1 MDIFKLAS
9 NFEKL
14 ATEQHKP
21 EHLEYRGHTIKV
33 FYEDGDWIAEI
44 AKIGDKEG
52 RMPQFGLQKE
62 VAIKRA
68 KEAIDKMCNP
78 REKLAHLTKIKS
90 RETIYQTIVSHLADA
105 LGGNGWDNPRLA
117 QTLEGWVKFPMPWED
132 QVIDIPAEVDA
143 LLNEGFDPRHLIQ
156 D

>member
-1 MDIFKLAS
+1 MSLLEVCAQY
-9 NFEKL
+9 EKV
-14 ATEQHKP
+14 ANEVHKP

-44 AKIGDKEG
+44 AKIGDSEG

-78 REKLAHLTKIKS
+78 RDKIAMPQQRRSKYHRLFHEQS
-90 RETIYQTIVSHLADA
+90 DAELMKTLRITREVL
-105 LGGNGWDNPRLA
+105 
-117 QTLEGWVKFPMPWED
+117 
-132 QVIDIPAEVDA
+132 
-143 LLNEGFDPRHLIQ
+143 
-156 D
+156 

>member
-1 MDIFKLAS
+1 MSLLEVCTEY
-9 NFEKL
+9 EKV
-14 ATEQHKP
+14 ANEEHKP

-68 KEAIDKMCNP
+68 KEAIDKMCSP
-78 REKLAHLTKIKS
+78 RDKIATKKHKQEHRSIDWQSISDKNS
-90 RETIYQTIVSHLADA
+90 LPPA
-105 LGGNGWDNPRLA
+105 P
-117 QTLEGWVKFPMPWED
+117 GWVLDARYVAGRDDWYIKTDTGWYWLHGKIWK
-132 QVIDIPAEVDA
+132 QVPNGP
-143 LLNEGFDPRHLIQ
+143 L
-156 D
+156 